1 VQLLSETNDTGAIL
15 HAEFNKET
23 AKYQTNYTNPIT
35 GGELQDILRE
45 EEAALESKT
54 NLPAKNQ

>member
-1 VQLLSETNDTGAIL
+1 MSETNDTGAIL